1 MARSAALL
9 ALALS
14 ALAILTTG
22 AAAQSEGGPL
32 PERRA
37 VLWRD
42 MDFPGGDLRTLLDT
56 SLPGCLRACLSDA
69 RCTAF
74 TFNAR
79 AGACFPKSR
88 ADAPTPYSGAV
99 SARILATD
107 PAVLAAAP
115 ARAAELGF
123 LRDSDLAEAHEQAE
137 KLPQDHPVDG
147 ATLEEL
153 RRAAAS
159 ARAENRPAEA
169 RRQLGAAVALGD
181 DAAAWTDYAAA
192 SAALSPEDSGARRRA
207 RGDALSA
214 AVNAYLRGGAP
225 ALRARALEV
234 MATALEDLGRGRDMI
249 PALRLAQTLAPRD
262 ELSARLDEAI
272 GKYGFRIT
280 DTVVESDAARP
291 RICAEFSEDLVKA
304 RIDYAPF
311 VQLPDPGLAVTAEDR
326 RLCVEGLSHG
336 ERYRLTFRA
345 GLPAASGET
354 LAKPVTLTQYV
365 RDRSPS
371 VRFPGRAY
379 VLPKTGGT
387 ALPVVTVNSDRL
399 GLTLYRMSDRNLLRS
414 VQSGYFGEALSPWEE
429 ETVSTDLA
437 EKVWSGLAEVGHD
450 LNRDVTT
457 RLPLDEALAGQPAGI
472 YALTAAIPGE
482 DPYDVPAATQWFVL
496 SDLGLASMSGT
507 DGLHV
512 FVRALGSA
520 EPKSGIKVSLLSRAN
535 EVLGTAMTD
544 AQGYA
549 RFEPGLTRGRA
560 GAAPAMLTAEDGAA
574 EDGAAEDGAA
584 DIAFLSLTDP
594 EFDLS
599 DRGVEGREP
608 APPIDVFL
616 TTDRGAYRTG
626 ETVHATA
633 LARDDR
639 AEAIA
644 DLPLTA
650 ILTRPDGLEHAR
662 QLSPGGI
669 AGGHVFDLDIAGTA
683 PRGTWTLD
691 LYADPE
697 APALASSKILVEDF
711 LPERID
717 FDLGLPEAPID
728 PAAPPLLSV
737 EARYLF
743 GAPGAD
749 LPIEGEVRLA
759 AVSGLPAYP
768 GFVFGR
774 YDASVAPAM
783 AAIEGAGR
791 TDAAGQARIGLSLP
805 PLRTE
810 GQPVE
815 ARITLRLS
823 EGSGRPV
830 ERSLT
835 RPVVPSGPMVGIR
848 PRFDGDLPEGAE
860 AGFDL
865 IVLGA
870 DGQPGDSVLHWALNR
885 VETRYQWYRVD
896 GDWAWEPI
904 TTRERIADGEARLEN
919 GRASVEVPVRWGR
932 YELVAERRDG
942 AWAEAAVAFEAGW
955 YAPADASTTPDM
967 LELSLDKPAYR
978 PGETATLRIV
988 PREAGKGLVTV
999 MSNRLIDMVPVD
1011 LTEGENVVRLP
1022 VTDDWGAGAY
1032 VAATLIRPMDLPAGH
1047 NPARA
1052 LGLAHAAVD
1061 PGPHRLAAD
1070 FEVPAEAEPRQP
1082 LDIAL
1087 KVDGIAPGET
1097 AYATIAA
1104 VDLGILNVTAFASPD
1119 PDDHYFG
1126 QRKLGMGLRDVYG
1139 RLIDGLNG
1147 AMGTVRSGGDGTAGM
1162 RRQAPPPTEELVALF
1177 SGPVT
1182 VGADGVARA
1191 RLDIPA
1197 FNGTL
1202 RLMAVAWSP
1211 TGIGQAEADIL
1222 IRDPVVVTASLPRFL
1237 APGDESRLLLE
1248 LVHAEGPAG
1257 RMPLSVTAEGVTLD
1271 PAAIPEAV
1279 ELAEGGKTA
1288 LSIPIT
1294 AGMPGVHHVEVA
1306 LTTPDGKVLS
1316 RTLTLPVE
1324 VTDPEVVRTSRF
1336 TLADGQSFTADDAL
1350 FADMLPGTG
1359 RATLALGP
1367 IARLDA
1373 AGLLAGLDRYPYGC
1387 TEQVTSKALP
1397 LLYLDQVAEALGLG
1411 TRERLAERLDQAVT
1425 EVLANQSPSGGF
1437 GLWAPGAGDF
1447 WLDAYVTDFLSRARA
1462 QGVTVPDRAFGMALD
1477 NLQNRV
1483 NYAPDFDD
1491 GGEDIAYALMV
1502 LAREGKAAMADLRYY
1517 ADTRAGAFATPL
1529 AAGQLGAALAAYG
1542 DPTRAD
1548 LMFARAARMMAG
1560 RMGRAEPPV
1569 WRIDYGTDLRD
1580 AAGLLTLAL
1589 AAGSTAVD
1597 RDALTG
1603 YLAETDRP
1611 LSTQEASWML
1621 LATHELI
1628 DRPGAEGFTLNGAP
1642 LTGPLVRLLA
1652 PGEGPAVLGNDSGRA
1667 ETLTVTSFGVPE
1679 VPDPAGGNGYA
1690 ISRQHYTLEGDAV
1703 TLDAVPQG
1711 TRIVTVLEVTPF
1723 SADQARLMVS
1733 DPIPAGFEI
1742 DNPNLLRAG
1751 DIRALDW
1758 LGTTAEVQ
1766 HSEARQ
1772 DRFLAAIDWGSAD
1785 PFRLAYILRATAP
1798 GTYRAPAAS
1807 VEDMYRPD
1815 RRAWTDAGRASVTP

>member
-1 MARSAALL
+1 
-9 ALALS
+9 
-14 ALAILTTG
+14 
-22 AAAQSEGGPL
+22 
-32 PERRA
+32 
-37 VLWRD
+37 
-42 MDFPGGDLRTLLDT
+42 
-56 SLPGCLRACLSDA
+56 
-69 RCTAF
+69 
-74 TFNAR
+74 
-79 AGACFPKSR
+79 
-88 ADAPTPYSGAV
+88 
-99 SARILATD
+99 
-107 PAVLAAAP
+107 
-115 ARAAELGF
+115 
-123 LRDSDLAEAHEQAE
+123 
-137 KLPQDHPVDG
+137 
-147 ATLEEL
+147 
-153 RRAAAS
+153 
-159 ARAENRPAEA
+159 
-169 RRQLGAAVALGD
+169 
-181 DAAAWTDYAAA
+181 
-192 SAALSPEDSGARRRA
+192 DSGARRRA

-437 EKVWSGLAEVGHD
+437 EKVWSGQAEVGRD

-560 GAAPAMLTAEDGAA
+560 GAAPAMLTA

-805 PLRTE
+805 PLTTE

-870 DGQPGDSVLHWALNR
+870 DGQPGDSMLHWALNR

-1087 KVDGIAPGET
+1087 KVEGIAPGET

-1119 PDDHYFG
+1119 PDSHYFG

-1182 VGADGVARA
+1182 VGADGIARA

-1373 AGLLAGLDRYPYGC
+1373 AGLLASLDRYPYGC

-1597 RDALTG
+1597 RDALTR

-1652 PGEGPAVLGNDSGRA
+1652 PGDGPAVLGNESGRA

-1758 LGTTAEVQ
+1758 LGTTAGVQ

>member
-1 MARSAALL
+1 MARSAALM
-9 ALALS
+9 
-14 ALAILTTG
+14 ALAITVLATLAGG
-22 AAAQSEGGPL
+22 AAAQSVAASADNPL
-32 PERRA
+32 PDRRA

-56 SLPGCLRACLSDA
+56 DLPGCLRACLSDT
-69 RCTAF
+69 RCAAF

-79 AGACFPKSR
+79 SSACFPKAR
-88 ADAPTPYSGAV
+88 AEAPTPYAGAV
-99 SARILATD
+99 SARIVATD
-107 PAVLAAAP
+107 PATLATAP
-115 ARAAELGF
+115 ARAAELDF
-123 LRDSDLAEAHEQAE
+123 LRDRDLAEARAQAG

-147 ATLEEL
+147 ATLDEL

-159 ARAENRPAEA
+159 ASAANRPAEA
-169 RRQLGAAVALGD
+169 RRLLGAAVALSD
-181 DAAAWTDYAAA
+181 DAAAWADYAAA
-192 SAALSPEDSGARRRA
+192 TAALSPEDRAARRRA
-207 RGDALSA
+207 RAAALSA
-214 AVNAYLRGGAP
+214 SVNAYLRGGTP
-225 ALRARALEV
+225 ALRARALGV
-234 MATALEDLGRGRDMI
+234 MAGALEDLGRGRDMI

-262 ELSARLDEAI
+262 ELQARLEDAI

-291 RICAEFSEDLVKA
+291 RICAEFSEDMVKA
-304 RIDYAPF
+304 GTDYAPF
-311 VQLPDPGLAVTAEDR
+311 VQLPDPGLAVTVEDR
-326 RLCVEGLSHG
+326 RLCVEGLNHG
-336 ERYRLTFRA
+336 ESYRLTLRA

-379 VLPKTGGT
+379 VLPKAGGT

-399 GLTLYRMSDRNLLRS
+399 DLTLYRMSDRNLLRS
-414 VQSGYFGEALSPWEE
+414 VQDGYFGQAISPWQEE
-429 ETVSTDLA
+429 AVSTDLA
-437 EKVWSGLAEVGHD
+437 RKVWSGHAEVGSD

-457 RLPLDEALAGQPAGI
+457 RLPLNEALAGQPAGV
-472 YALTAAIPGE
+472 YALNAAIPGE
-482 DPYDVPAATQWFVL
+482 DPYEMPAATQWFVL

-520 EPKSGIKVSLLSRAN
+520 EPKAGIKVSLLSRAN
-535 EVLGTAMTD
+535 AVLGTAMTD

-549 RFEPGLTRGRA
+549 RFEPGLTRGRG
-560 GAAPAMLTAEDGAA
+560 GAAPAMLTAEDGT
-574 EDGAAEDGAA
+574 E

-650 ILTRPDGLEHAR
+650 ILSRPDGLEHAR

-697 APALASSKILVEDF
+697 APALASARILVEDF

-717 FDLGLPEAPID
+717 FELGLPEAPID
-728 PAAPPLLSV
+728 PTAPPLLSV

-759 AVSGLPAYP
+759 AAAGLPDYP

-774 YDASVAPAM
+774 YDTEIAPAM
-783 AAIEGAGR
+783 TMIEGAGR
-791 TDAAGQARIGLSLP
+791 TDAAGRAQIGLTLP
-805 PLRTE
+805 ALKAE
-810 GQPVE
+810 GKPVE

-835 RPVVPSGPMVGIR
+835 RPVKPSGPMVGIK

-865 IVLGA
+865 IALGA
-870 DGQPGDSVLHWALNR
+870 DGQPENTPLHWALNR

-896 GDWAWEPI
+896 GDWKWEPI
-904 TTRERIADGEARLEN
+904 TSRERISEGETRPEN
-919 GRASVEVPVRWGR
+919 GRASIAVPVRWGR
-932 YELVAERRDG
+932 YELVAERREG

-988 PREAGKGLVTV
+988 PRQPGKGLVTV

-1011 LTEGENVVRLP
+1011 LTEGENVIRLP

-1052 LGLAHAAVD
+1052 LGLAHATVD
-1061 PGPHRLAAD
+1061 PGPHRLSAA

-1087 KVDGIAPGET
+1087 KVGGIAPGET

-1104 VDLGILNVTAFASPD
+1104 VDLGILNVTGFASPD
-1119 PDDHYFG
+1119 PDGHYFG

-1147 AMGTVRSGGDGTAGM
+1147 AMGTVRSGGDATAGM

-1182 VGADGVARA
+1182 VGEDGIAHA

-1211 TGIGQAEADIL
+1211 TGVGQAEADIL

-1279 ELAEGGKTA
+1279 ELARGGKTA

-1294 AGMPGVHHVEVA
+1294 AGTPGVQHVKVA
-1306 LTTPDGKVLS
+1306 LSTPDGKRLT

-1324 VTDPEVVRTSRF
+1324 VTDPEIMRRSRF

-1350 FADMLPGTG
+1350 FADMRPGTG

-1367 IARLDA
+1367 VARLDA
-1373 AGLLAGLDRYPYGC
+1373 AGLLASLDRYPYGC
-1387 TEQVTSKALP
+1387 TEQVTSQALP
-1397 LLYLDQVAEALGLG
+1397 LLYLDQLAEALGLG
-1411 TRERLAERLDQAVT
+1411 TRADLADRLERAVT

-1437 GLWAPGAGDF
+1437 GLWAPGSGDF

-1462 QGVTVPDRAFGMALD
+1462 QGVAVPDRAFGMALD

-1483 NYAPDFDD
+1483 NYAPDFDS

-1502 LAREGKAAMADLRYY
+1502 LAREGRAAMSDLRYY
-1517 ADTRAGAFATPL
+1517 ADTKAGAFATPL

-1548 LMFARAARMMAG
+1548 RMFARAARMMAA

-1569 WRIDYGTDLRD
+1569 WRSDYGTDLRD
-1580 AAGLLTLAL
+1580 AAGLLTLAV

-1603 YLAETDRP
+1603 YLAATDRP

-1628 DRPGAEGFTLNGAP
+1628 DRPGTGAGGGGFTLNGAP

-1652 PGEGPAVLGNDSGRA
+1652 PGDGPAVLGNDSGRP

-1679 VPDPAGGNGYA
+1679 MPGPAGGNGYA
-1690 ISRQHYTLEGDAV
+1690 ISRRHYTLEGDPV

-1723 SADQARLMVS
+1723 SEDRARLMVA

-1758 LGTTAEVQ
+1758 LGTTAEVR

-1798 GTYRAPAAS
+1798 GSYRAPAAS

-1815 RRAWTDAGRASVTP
+1815 RRAWSETSRASVTP